1 MKLSFKQKNILRLT
15 LLILIL
21 FGIFV
26 FIYYELKKDND
37 FINLNNIETELSSNA
52 KHNIINN
59 VNEAGGIKL
68 QQYAAQAATVNDGKI
83 TLNEVVK
90 IHELNNE

>member
-52 KHNIINN
+52 KPTPMSVRN
-59 VNEAGGIKL
+59 VEASVPYKI
-68 QQYAAQAATVNDGKI
+68 VNRIQEKDIEKDA
-83 TLNEVVK
+83 
-90 IHELNNE
+90 